1 MRIVSPVGAQS
12 ITIVSKLPESA
23 QAATRTRLKSS
34 SIPGRIAISSATVS
48 STPRKVMK
56 RVRNSWI
63 VPQWLSSSWLTST
76 STAWS
81 RGFTSVGSLPS
92 SRSSASRRL
101 CAESVETTSVRCPSC
116 AARIAVAAERLVL
129 PTPPLPE

>member
-1 MRIVSPVGAQS
+1 VSPVGAQS

-56 RVRNSWI
+56 RVRNS
-63 VPQWLSSSWLTST
+63 
-76 STAWS
+76 
-81 RGFTSVGSLPS
+81 
-92 SRSSASRRL
+92 
-101 CAESVETTSVRCPSC
+101 
-116 AARIAVAAERLVL
+116 
-129 PTPPLPE
+129 